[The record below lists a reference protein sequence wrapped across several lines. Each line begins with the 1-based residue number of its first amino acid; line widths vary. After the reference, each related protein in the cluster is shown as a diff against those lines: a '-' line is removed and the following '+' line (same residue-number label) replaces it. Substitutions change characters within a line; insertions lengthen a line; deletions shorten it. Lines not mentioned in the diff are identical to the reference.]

1 MVLSLY
7 VLLTYIYSNDVK
19 KQKRI
24 GHLMYCELLWCVFWV
39 MSIQVSIKESVRCYA
54 LCTVKL
60 EVFHPEV
67 FVLIRGMKVSQTQQ
81 LKLLN
86 I

>member
-1 MVLSLY
+1 LY

-24 GHLMYCELLWCVFWV
+24 GHLMFCELLWCVFWV
-39 MSIQVSIKESVRCYA
+39 MSIQVRISESVRRHA
-54 LCTVKL
+54 LYTVKL

-67 FVLIRGMKVSQTQQ
+67 FVQYKGGEGQSNTTIEIAKYIV
-81 LKLLN
+81 
-86 I
+86 